1 MEEHI
6 QNYSAAT
13 DVKKAKK
20 KKIIAVIVAVVVIAV
35 VAIIVYSAV
44 NKNAKYAG
52 VYYSISE
59 NYEGDYFFSGS
70 KYYIELT
77 KDGKFIEEGF
87 LGSYEVK
94 SGKITLIQSAL
105 GMTVMM
111 NATVKNG
118 VLIVN
123 DNSASSPIRYYYV
136 KLDTPPE
143 NGQVYGKLPF

>member
-1 MEEHI
+1 MEDNV

-13 DVKKAKK
+13 DAQKAKK
-20 KKIIAVIVAVVVIAV
+20 KKIIASIVAVVVIAM

-52 VYYSISE
+52 VYYLISE
-59 NYEGDYFFSGS
+59 NYEGDYFFYGS

-87 LGSYEVK
+87 LGSYEAK
-94 SGKITLIQSAL
+94 SGKLTLIQSAL

-111 NATVKNG
+111 NATLKNG

-123 DNSASSPIRYYYV
+123 DNSTSSPIRYYV
-136 KLDTPPE
+136 KLDAPPD